1 MVVHVFPESRSVFP
15 GGRPRRAYYVRLVAA
30 NGETVAVSE
39 AYTTRWGAKR
49 AARKNFPGL
58 MVKEMPQ

>member
-1 MVVHVFPESRSVFP
+1 VTLVVHVFPEVRRVFP
-15 GGRPRRAYYVRLVAA
+15 GSRRAYYVRLVAA

-39 AYTTRWGAKR
+39 AYSTRWSAMR

-58 MVKEMPQ
+58 SVKEMPQ